1 MSDKIRPQH
10 LARKAILYIRQSS
23 AYQVAHNLESQR
35 LQYAMQDR
43 LHQLGWREIDVVDED
58 LGRSAAG
65 LVTRAGF
72 ERMVA
77 EVCLGEVGA
86 VAAREVS
93 RFARNSREWQQ
104 LVEVCRV
111 VDTVLIDLE
120 TVYSP
125 RHSNDRLLLGL
136 KGSLNEY
143 ELDLL
148 RQRSVEARRAKARRG
163 ELLVAAAVG
172 YLKTDAL
179 HVEKDPDRR
188 VQEAIALVFRK
199 FVELGT
205 VRQTLWWFLE
215 HGLQL
220 PVRPASSELVWRR
233 PSYGMLYRILRNP
246 MYGGAYAY
254 GKTEQTIEYAHGEP
268 RTSRRRRPR
277 DRWLAL
283 IPHAHEGYVSWDEFE
298 RIQQAMAEN
307 LRGWGHT
314 GAVSNGPAL
323 LAGLL
328 RCRRCGRKLT
338 VWYTGNA
345 HNVLRYACH
354 RGALDN
360 GEPRCI
366 SFGGLLVDAAMAK
379 EVLRVVQPAAV
390 DAAVVASQGAARQQ
404 DEVLAAWKRDLEAAR
419 YAAQRAQKQYD
430 ATDPENRLVADEL
443 ERRWNQ
449 TLQRVHEIQGR
460 IDEHVQGQ
468 HQIPAPSREE
478 FEHLAADLEA
488 VWNGPHADVRL
499 KKRLVR
505 TLIEE
510 VVVDV
515 DGEAGEII
523 LVIHWKGGV
532 HTELRLPRR
541 RRGQNSS
548 QASPEIVEAVRM
560 LARICSD
567 DLVASTL
574 NRNGLLTGRGNRWT
588 RERVTALRTY
598 HEIPCYNRDQRAS
611 EGWMNL
617 TKAADVLGISPRT
630 LRLAVE
636 RGEIEADHPLADGP
650 WVFTRSVLETPAAAT
665 LVARVRRH
673 THEVTIPTSQQ
684 GTLGFSPVSTTERG
698 GAV

>member
-1 MSDKIRPQH
+1 MSDKIKPHH
-10 LARKAILYIRQSS
+10 LARKAMLYVRQSS
-23 AYQVAHNLESQR
+23 AHQVHHNLESQR

-43 LHQLGWREIDVVDED
+43 VRHLGWREIEVVDDD

-72 ERMVA
+72 ARMVA
-77 EVCLGEVGA
+77 EVCLGQVGA

-148 RQRSVEARRAKARRG
+148 RQRSVEARQAKARRG

-172 YLKTDAL
+172 YLKTDAP

-205 VRQTLWWFLE
+205 ARQTLWWFLE

-220 PVRPASSELVWRR
+220 PVRLGSGELVWRR
-233 PSYGMLYRILRNP
+233 PSYGMLYRILSSP
-246 MYGGAYAY
+246 VYGGAYAY
-254 GKTEQTIEYAHGEP
+254 GKSERTLHYEQGEP
-268 RTSRRRRPR
+268 RASYRRKPR
-277 DRWLAL
+277 DQWLVL
-283 IPHAHEGYVSWDEFE
+283 IPNAHEGYVSWEEFE
-298 RIQQAMAEN
+298 QIQRAMTAN
-307 LRGWGHT
+307 VRGWGRA
-314 GAVSNGPAL
+314 GAATRGPAL

-328 RCRRCGRKLT
+328 RCRRCGRRLT
-338 VWYTGNA
+338 VWYTGRA

-360 GEPRCI
+360 GDPRCI
-366 SFGGLLVDAAMAK
+366 SFGGMVVDAVMTK
-379 EVLRVVQPAAV
+379 EVLRIVQPAAI
-390 DAAVVASQGAARQQ
+390 DAAVVASEDTSRQQ
-404 DEVLAAWKRDLEAAR
+404 DDVLKAWTRDLEAAR

-449 TLQRVHEIQGR
+449 ALQRVHEIEGR
-460 IDEHVQGQ
+460 IDQHLQGHRHVAT
-468 HQIPAPSREE
+468 PTREE
-478 FEHLAADLEA
+478 FAGLAADLEA
-488 VWNGPHADVRL
+488 VWHGPQADVRV

-505 TLIEE
+505 TLIHE

-515 DGEAGEII
+515 DADAGEV
-523 LVIHWKGGV
+523 LLLIHWNGGV
-532 HTELRLPRR
+532 HTELRVPRR
-541 RRGQNSS
+541 RRGQNSA
-548 QASPEIVEAVRM
+548 QTPKDVIEAVRV
-560 LARICSD
+560 LARVCSD
-567 DLVASTL
+567 DLLASTL
-574 NRNGLLTGRGNRWT
+574 NRHGLLTGRGNRWT
-588 RERVTALRTY
+588 RERVTALRTH
-598 HEIPCYNRDQRAS
+598 HEIPCYDRDRCGS

-617 TKAADVLGISPRT
+617 TQAAHGLGVSART

-636 RGEIEADHPLADGP
+636 RGEIEAAHPLAEGP
-650 WVFTRSVLETPAAAT
+650 WVFHRHVLESEAATT
-665 LVARVRRH
+665 LVARVRGR
-673 THEVTIPTSQQ
+673 TQEVAIPNAHQP
-684 GTLGFSPVSTTERG
+684 TLGFSGHSST
-698 GAV
+698 

>member
-1 MSDKIRPQH
+1 MSDRIKPSH
-10 LARKAILYIRQSS
+10 LERKAILYIRQSS
-23 AYQVAHNLESQR
+23 AHQVTHNLESQR

-43 LHQLGWREIDVVDED
+43 LQHLGWREIDVVDED
-58 LGRSAAG
+58 LGCSAAG
-65 LVTRAGF
+65 VITRTGF

-77 EVCLGEVGA
+77 EVCLGKVGA

-148 RQRSVEARRAKARRG
+148 RQRSVEARRAKAGRG

-172 YLKTDAL
+172 YVKTDAP

-199 FVELGT
+199 FGELGT

-215 HGLQL
+215 HGVQL
-220 PVRPASSELVWRR
+220 PVRPISGELTWRR
-233 PSYGMLYRILRNP
+233 PSYGMLYRILSNP

-254 GKTEQTIEYAHGEP
+254 GKSEQILQYEEGEP
-268 RTSRRRRPR
+268 RASRRRRPR
-277 DRWLAL
+277 ERWLAL
-283 IPHAHEGYVSWDEFE
+283 IPQAHEGYVSWDEFE
-298 RIQQAMAEN
+298 RIQRAMAEN
-307 LRGWGHT
+307 LRGWGHR
-314 GAVSNGPAL
+314 GAVTNGPAL
-323 LAGLL
+323 LTGLL

-354 RGALDN
+354 RGELDN

-366 SFGGLLVDAAMAK
+366 SFGGLLVDAAMGK
-379 EVLRVVQPAAV
+379 EILRVVQPAAV
-390 DAAVVASQGAARQQ
+390 DAAIVASEDAARQQ
-404 DEVLAAWKRDLEAAR
+404 DDVLAAWTRDLEAAR
-419 YAAQRAQKQYD
+419 YAAQRAQRQYD

-449 TLQRVHEIQGR
+449 ALQRVREIEGR
-460 IDEHVQGQ
+460 IEQHVRGRREVVIPTRDE
-468 HQIPAPSREE
+468 
-478 FEHLAADLEA
+478 FDTLAADLEA
-488 VWNGPHADVRL
+488 VWNDPHSDGRL
-499 KKRLVR
+499 KKRILR
-505 TLIEE
+505 TLIQE

-515 DGEAGEII
+515 DAAAGEII
-523 LVIHWKGGV
+523 LTVHWRGGV
-532 HTELRLPRR
+532 HTELRVPRR

-548 QASPEIVEAVRM
+548 QASTEIIEAVRV
-560 LARICSD
+560 LARVCSD
-567 DLVASTL
+567 DVLAGTL
-574 NRNGLLTGRGNRWT
+574 NRNSLLTGRGNRWT
-588 RERVTALRTY
+588 RERVTSFRNA
-598 HEIPCYNRDQRAS
+598 HAIACYDLDTRRL

-617 TKAADVLGISPRT
+617 TEAATFLSISART

-636 RGEIEADHPLADGP
+636 RGEIAADHPLADGP
-650 WVFTRSVLETPAAAT
+650 WIFNRRALETEAASNLVTRVCRNNRHPAVPISQKET
-665 LVARVRRH
+665 LD
-673 THEVTIPTSQQ
+673 
-684 GTLGFSPVSTTERG
+684 FSST
-698 GAV
+698 

>member
-23 AYQVAHNLESQR
+23 PYQVAHNLESQR

-65 LVTRAGF
+65 MVTRAGF

-148 RQRSVEARRAKARRG
+148 RQRSVEARRAKAERG

-199 FVELGT
+199 FGELGT

-215 HGLQL
+215 HGLHL
-220 PVRPASSELVWRR
+220 PVRPPSGELVWRR
-233 PSYGMLYRILRNP
+233 PSYGMVYRMLRNP

-254 GKTEQTIEYAHGEP
+254 GKTEHTIQYDHGEP
-268 RTSRRRRPR
+268 RTCRRRRPR
-277 DRWLAL
+277 DRWLVL

-314 GAVSNGPAL
+314 GAASKGPAL

-328 RCRRCGRKLT
+328 RCQRCGRKLT

-390 DAAVVASQGAARQQ
+390 DAAVVASEGAARQR
-404 DEVLAAWKRDLEAAR
+404 DDVLDSWTRDLEAAR

-430 ATDPENRLVADEL
+430 AADPDNRLVADEL

-449 TLQRVHEIQGR
+449 ALQRVHEIERR
-460 IDEHVQGQ
+460 IDEHVQGRGQ
-468 HQIPAPSREE
+468 VATPTREA
-478 FEHLAADLEA
+478 FEALAADLEA
-488 VWNGPHADVRL
+488 VWHDPHADGRL
-499 KKRLVR
+499 RKRIVR
-505 TLIEE
+505 TLIHE
-510 VVVDV
+510 VVVNV
-515 DGEAGEII
+515 DGEAGEVI

-548 QASPEIVEAVRM
+548 QTSHDVIEAVRV
-560 LARICSD
+560 LARTCSD
-567 DLVASTL
+567 DVLAITL

-588 RERVTALRTY
+588 RERVTALRT
-598 HEIPCYNRDQRAS
+598 HHDIPCYDRGRRES
-611 EGWMNL
+611 EGLMNL
-617 TKAADVLGISPRT
+617 TEAAHVLGISART

-636 RGEIEADHPLADGP
+636 RGEIEADHPLPDGP
-650 WVFTRSVLETPAAAT
+650 WVFNRCVLTTEAAAS
-665 LVARVRRH
+665 LVARVRRRRR
-673 THEVTIPTSQQ
+673 EAAIPNTQQ
-684 GTLGFSPVSTTERG
+684 ATLGFSRFSGT
-698 GAV
+698 